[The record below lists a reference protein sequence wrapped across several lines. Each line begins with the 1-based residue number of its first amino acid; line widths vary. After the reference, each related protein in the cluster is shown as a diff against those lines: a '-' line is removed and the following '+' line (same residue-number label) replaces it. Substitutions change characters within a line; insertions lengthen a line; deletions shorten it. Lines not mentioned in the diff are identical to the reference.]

1 MNPQLMAS
9 GSDDSKVKIWSTKS
23 SRSVLN
29 IEAKVRQCALNEGL
43 MGLMWVLCAKT
54 CMCRPSHFLL
64 AHT

>member
-9 GSDDSKVKIWSTKS
+9 GSDDSKVKIWSTNS

-43 MGLMWVLCAKT
+43 MGLMCQNLH
-54 CMCRPSHFLL
+54 RPSHFLL
-64 AHT
+64 SHT